1 MEYTKEMFL
10 QQQTYATLFS
20 VSNKLQVLGDKY
32 LESLTSRQLMTMI
45 AIAHLPKGEA
55 TLNAISKKIGTTKQ
69 NVKQIV
75 TALERKGYI
84 VTRPSEKDKRAC
96 NIEITEIGK
105 EVFISCSMRGM
116 DFFELLF
123 NKFTIEEMESF
134 WGYLKRLYS
143 FDGEIQDGFEDIATL
158 E

>member
-45 AIAHLPKGEA
+45 AIVHLPEGEA
-55 TLNAISKKIGTTKQ
+55 TLNAIAKKMGTTKQ

-75 TALERKGYI
+75 TVMEKKGYI
-84 VTRPSEKDKRAC
+84 ITTPSEKDKRAC
-96 NIEITEIGK
+96 NIKITETGK

-116 DFFELLF
+116 DFFEVLF
-123 NKFTIEEMESF
+123 KKFTLEEMESF

-143 FDGEIQDGFEDIATL
+143 FDGEIQDGFENEATFD
-158 E
+158 